1 MKFIFNLI
9 KNSNNFILKSI
20 SEELKNDKI
29 FFMNL
34 MMKVSPKSFIWASD
48 TLRSD
53 LELINYFFKDLVYPE
68 RGISELADWYQ
79 YKDDFDF

>member
-1 MKFIFNLI
+1 
-9 KNSNNFILKSI
+9 
-20 SEELKNDKI
+20 
-29 FFMNL
+29 MNL
-34 MMKVSPKSFIWASD
+34 MIELSPKSFLWASD